1 MAKKNKTQGYVLELR
16 SMIKSRTGADCEEWL
31 TPQVRSTAM
40 NMVMLDRIQNDLE
53 TNDLTT
59 IEAGS
64 MGQQKL
70 VINPL
75 LTTYKD
81 LQRTLLQQYEALG
94 LNYKTTPSKVR
105 EDTRKGVDE
114 ADPMAQM
121 YQTAMRARMG

>member
-1 MAKKNKTQGYVLELR
+1 MARQKTTQAYILELR
-16 SMIKSRTGADCEEWL
+16 KMIKSRTGADCEPWL

-40 NMVMLDRIQNDLE
+40 NMVMLDRIQYDLE
-53 TNDLTT
+53 NGDLTT

-64 MGQQKL
+64 MGQQKTVL
-70 VINPL
+70 NPL

-105 EDTRKGVDE
+105 EDTKKGVDE
-114 ADPMAQM
+114 SDPMAQM
-121 YQTAMRARMG
+121 YQAAMRV

>member
-1 MAKKNKTQGYVLELR
+1 MARQKTTQAYILELR
-16 SMIKSRTGADCEEWL
+16 KMIKSRTGADCEPWL

-40 NMVMLDRIQNDLE
+40 NMVMLDRIQHDLE
-53 TNDLTT
+53 NGDLTT

-64 MGQQKL
+64 MGQQKTVL
-70 VINPL
+70 NPL

-114 ADPMAQM
+114 TDPMAQM
-121 YQTAMRARMG
+121 YQTAMRAQA